1 MFSLI
6 RIVHDNSATE
16 GVLDTNTE
24 LNFTEKLET
33 ESGK

>member
-16 GVLDTNTE
+16 GVDAKTE